1 MTVKNHIFMTEV
13 VSGICPSCSLPSML
27 IGFDNTFY
35 RCTRCGNELEQ
46 KQNGVI
52 KYIVADKDTRLH
64 KEERFNGHGQK
75 ES

>member
-1 MTVKNHIFMTEV
+1 
-13 VSGICPSCSLPSML
+13 ML

-52 KYIVADKDTRLH
+52 KYIVADKNTRLY